1 MKPITLSDYV
11 RPPKRSLSVA
21 VLKEQNK
28 HFCGTGGC
36 SQENSGEGFRP
47 AFKDTGTGVIY
58 LSCFA
63 DGRLAPLHLLD
74 GLPTEVVIAR
84 DNNGRVIAVK
94 DSVIAGF
101 VREGQF
107 YTRAEAAA
115 AVTQH

>member
-1 MKPITLSDYV
+1 MKPITLSNYV
-11 RPPKRSLSVA
+11 RPSKRSLSVA
-21 VLKEQNK
+21 VLKEQNQRF
-28 HFCGTGGC
+28 HGTGGC

-47 AFKDTGTGVIY
+47 AFKDIGTGVIY

-74 GLPTEVVIAR
+74 GLPAEVVIAR
-84 DNNGRVIAVK
+84 DNTGHVTAVK

-101 VREGQF
+101 VRDGHF

-115 AVTQH
+115 AVTRH